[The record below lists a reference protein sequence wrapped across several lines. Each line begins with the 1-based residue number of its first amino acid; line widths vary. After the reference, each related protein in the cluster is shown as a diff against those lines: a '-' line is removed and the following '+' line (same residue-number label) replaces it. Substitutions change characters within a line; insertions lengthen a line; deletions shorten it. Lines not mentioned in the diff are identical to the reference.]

1 MKPLKLLTSK
11 TSTEQN
17 SKKHRKSQ
25 FHSMEKTFIVLHLSH
40 FYLLLRWKHKK
51 SDYKKI
57 LLSIFATSQDRRLRE
72 FGN

>member
-40 FYLLLRWKHKK
+40 FYLLLRRKYKK
-51 SDYKKI
+51 SDYKKNSAFN
-57 LLSIFATSQDRRLRE
+57 LCDLSRPKITRVW
-72 FGN
+72 